1 MPPFF
6 PLTEK
11 KTEAREVE
19 QFTQSHTANAVAE
32 VELELRPLHSSLRSF
47 FFLNTRLL
55 SLALDQPTVL
65 LHPTTPSNQAE
76 PLSPTDDFP

>member
-55 SLALDQPTVL
+55 SLALDTA
-65 LHPTTPSNQAE
+65 H
-76 PLSPTDDFP
+76 SPAPPYNSFQSS